1 MSFKSLSAILFVSI
15 IIPTL
20 WLFSALNTSPSI
32 DLKLQNIEVELK
44 NLNKQLGLLIET
56 PLSDKSAWKSAQMRR
71 IHTLQNINHNLY
83 FLEAPTE
90 VQTQLDEVLKFESQ
104 TALDQSE
111 NRDLLIREYLSL
123 SNVFWPWLNQHAV
136 SAEQAKYQPLTYSL
150 TALAGAFAL
159 FALLLYLFYLKPL
172 QRFLVHISK
181 QSKEDTLIE
190 IPDFHAKELKTIALA
205 VKRMFFNSTQ
215 QIQHSKLLSALNEK
229 LRSTESLE
237 TYTDLCLS
245 YLVKHIGLP
254 GIAILNISDNSLD
267 VIARQGK
274 VPFVDADNPLFKTS
288 VTQDN
293 YQTYSPS
300 NQSLN
305 IKFGS
310 ETLKIKLLY
319 GFALKNT
326 DNVLCLLYFP
336 SLRILEQS
344 EINLIKEVVKDL
356 SVAIE
361 RDENSTLRQNTEKAL
376 AHQLELTHSM
386 INAIPNPT
394 FYREKS
400 GQFIGVNKAF
410 LDFFDQFEMDIV
422 GSTLDQVYPPHVAS
436 MLAEKQT
443 EILQSG
449 HEMRY
454 ELNLQDGSGTPRD
467 IIVFEGP
474 FFDGNG
480 AIQGIVGMFLDV
492 TERNQLQQE
501 LIDAKIEADRLTK
514 VKSEF
519 LANMSHEIRT
529 PMNAILGMAH
539 LALKTQMSD
548 KQYGYVSKINNAAK
562 QLLSLINDILDFS
575 KIEAGKL
582 TLERTQFELKRVIEN
597 VSSITE
603 IRADEKNIDFHIELD
618 PMLPDYYIGDPLRLG
633 QILINLAGNAVK
645 FTDTG
650 SVTLSVNLEKKDN
663 EITYV
668 RFSVKDTGIGM
679 SQDQQKALFQSFSQ
693 ADTSI
698 SRKYGGTGLGL
709 TISQQLVRLMN
720 GEIYVESELSK
731 GSEFYFIVELHAV
744 DKTAEPV
751 LPARFTQHINAL
763 VLDDNVQALAITHEL
778 LESMGLYVSSTTDV
792 QEASRILNESNIDIA
807 FIDWKMRDVDGIEF
821 IKNQRQKN
829 RDTKYVLITAYG
841 RDLHIEDNDKA
852 AIDCIV
858 LKPATPSYLYDAVVS
873 CTGFGIA
880 KSPEPQSL
888 IDKSKLFEGLTILV
902 AEDQPI
908 NQEIAVEILKHYGAK
923 VDVANNGRE
932 AIEKVTTQT
941 FDVVLMDMQMP
952 EVDGLTATQE
962 IRKVRTHESLPI
974 LAMTA
979 NAMQE
984 DVDKCLAAGMNGHI
998 AKPIDLQQLEQ
1009 SILNCLGKS
1018 ELNETTVT
1026 KSETASPTEEEQE
1039 EKQIGELVG
1048 INIKEGIDRAAGNP
1062 HIYFQILEKFLRQQS
1077 EELINLQQALSI
1089 GDTDL
1094 SSQLLHA
1101 IKGASANLSIHYL
1114 AEQCKKLEREVKD
1127 QTIRLEDI
1135 DTLISYVRSQLEVLS
1150 EMKRVDVI
1158 KPTLQPTQNSKALLD
1173 DLETALADYN
1183 TEALDLAEGLSTIT
1197 AIDPDEI
1204 ELVKTLITR
1213 FEFDDAL
1220 QKVRNINQRLH

>member
-56 PLSDKSAWKSAQMRR
+56 PLSDKSAWKSAQMSR

-104 TALDQSE
+104 TALEQSE

-190 IPDFHAKELKTIALA
+190 IPDFHAKELKTIASA

-274 VPFVDADNPLFKTS
+274 VPFVDAENPLFKTS

-300 NQSLN
+300 NHSLN

-603 IRADEKNIDFHIELD
+603 IRADEKNIDFHIALD
-618 PMLPDYYIGDPLRLG
+618 PKLPDYYMG
-633 QILINLAGNAVK
+633 IL
-645 FTDTG
+645 
-650 SVTLSVNLEKKDN
+650 
-663 EITYV
+663 
-668 RFSVKDTGIGM
+668 
-679 SQDQQKALFQSFSQ
+679 
-693 ADTSI
+693 
-698 SRKYGGTGLGL
+698 
-709 TISQQLVRLMN
+709 
-720 GEIYVESELSK
+720 
-731 GSEFYFIVELHAV
+731 
-744 DKTAEPV
+744 
-751 LPARFTQHINAL
+751 
-763 VLDDNVQALAITHEL
+763 
-778 LESMGLYVSSTTDV
+778 
-792 QEASRILNESNIDIA
+792 
-807 FIDWKMRDVDGIEF
+807 
-821 IKNQRQKN
+821 
-829 RDTKYVLITAYG
+829 
-841 RDLHIEDNDKA
+841 
-852 AIDCIV
+852 
-858 LKPATPSYLYDAVVS
+858 
-873 CTGFGIA
+873 
-880 KSPEPQSL
+880 
-888 IDKSKLFEGLTILV
+888 
-902 AEDQPI
+902 
-908 NQEIAVEILKHYGAK
+908 
-923 VDVANNGRE
+923 
-932 AIEKVTTQT
+932 
-941 FDVVLMDMQMP
+941 
-952 EVDGLTATQE
+952 
-962 IRKVRTHESLPI
+962 
-974 LAMTA
+974 
-979 NAMQE
+979 
-984 DVDKCLAAGMNGHI
+984 
-998 AKPIDLQQLEQ
+998 
-1009 SILNCLGKS
+1009 
-1018 ELNETTVT
+1018 
-1026 KSETASPTEEEQE
+1026 
-1039 EKQIGELVG
+1039 
-1048 INIKEGIDRAAGNP
+1048 
-1062 HIYFQILEKFLRQQS
+1062 
-1077 EELINLQQALSI
+1077 
-1089 GDTDL
+1089 
-1094 SSQLLHA
+1094 
-1101 IKGASANLSIHYL
+1101 
-1114 AEQCKKLEREVKD
+1114 
-1127 QTIRLEDI
+1127 
-1135 DTLISYVRSQLEVLS
+1135 
-1150 EMKRVDVI
+1150 
-1158 KPTLQPTQNSKALLD
+1158 
-1173 DLETALADYN
+1173 
-1183 TEALDLAEGLSTIT
+1183 
-1197 AIDPDEI
+1197 
-1204 ELVKTLITR
+1204 
-1213 FEFDDAL
+1213 
-1220 QKVRNINQRLH
+1220 